1 MHHRSFIVAALAL
14 LAAFVLAGPA
24 VAGTDT
30 AATATVAEEPPAPL
44 FGWSLKDRFGPRD
57 RAGKMIETPPA
68 EVGKGPWRIV
78 LRVGGAV
85 CKANGDFRW
94 TVDGKAA
101 TPTRLSAC
109 RFAYAV
115 PKPGSYRIGIDAT
128 VGGRHLAE
136 EQTVVVRD
144 LLIVSL
150 GDSVASGEGVP
161 DRPGGDAAWQSRRC
175 HRSAKAGPA
184 AAARLLEEDDP
195 HTSVTFVHL
204 ACSGATVPRGLIGPY
219 PGVEPPDRGPELEAQ
234 VDVLNRIEARRPL
247 DAVLISIGANDIHFG
262 DILRFCLLHPAKSC
276 FEEPLPVKYGGD
288 GKESASEVV
297 AAAIAGLEKRYD
309 DLDAAIS
316 PQIPRDRIH
325 LVEYFDPTRSD
336 DGNPCDSILLTVTA
350 PELRLA
356 ESQMLGPLNE
366 AIAAAVRK
374 HGWDEVTGIAAA
386 FREHGYCADDTWI
399 TTLHRSALD
408 LGGGTLLGHVLGM
421 MHPNERGYAATGN
434 RIAAALE
441 GELLSGQ
448 EVPVHPDPSA
458 DDGGGTDWVL
468 IAAVVGILLVFLL
481 LGIWHPLWKEPKEN
495 PFWRIGKTV
504 LPLIL
509 PLLVVIVVGSFRIG
523 LLGVLL
529 IVIAVI
535 SGVLVLRQS
544 FGEFGLK
551 WGELRKRLKELRPEL
566 PKHLLWLAILGA
578 AVFVVAVP
586 IFRNV
591 AYFQTINDLSSG
603 LILLSLALWFAAL
616 GSRLVS
622 YADSYLRA
630 LIAIVAGLT
639 LLRLAMAVGI
649 LPGEPQREG
658 GIPDMVLVLGVIWA
672 VLVVAEIV
680 LQALPRNKAE
690 VESSQAVP
698 GVRGKILALRRGGL
712 SPDDAKQAKA
722 IGLVAVIVASAAL
735 FISTGYALI
744 KAGERGK
751 ALNPPEEVSLA
762 RSERA
767 EVRAPVEPKGAGDL
781 VRRYAP
787 VLAFTKAEPW
797 TPIAVDGYLAD
808 ARLLGPDGERSER
821 GLTRADL
828 EGKTCT
834 SGPRACYVLTIE
846 CESGLEECAH
856 RDTHSDRSNKRLY
869 EEGAVY
875 TRIVRRPQQPNLFGT
890 GPFGE
895 RFQTLVQYWYFYYF
909 DEWRSPVFAGL
920 LTQLHQGDWEVV
932 SVGLDEEQK
941 PLFVADSAHC
951 SGSWRY
957 WSEVEVSKLSPRPY
971 VHPLIGVAE
980 GSHANYPDP
989 AQKRTTDPAHCAHLP
1004 DGIATALSFA
1014 SNIRDK
1020 TEYGW
1025 AWYPKRWIWARPD
1038 RAPMSFPGSWG
1049 EFDRTALKNF
1059 NTHRL
1064 GSDKH
1069 GPFSPPLQGSW
1080 IYPVASIFCGYKL
1093 PPEHPQNAKA
1103 GCPET

>member
-1 MHHRSFIVAALAL
+1 MHHRSFIIVALAL
-14 LAAFVLAGPA
+14 LAALVLADPA
-24 VAGTDT
+24 AAATDT
-30 AATATVAEEPPAPL
+30 STTTVASHPPEPL
-44 FGWSLKDRFGPRD
+44 FSWSLKDRFGPRD
-57 RAGKMIETPPA
+57 RAGKMIETPPSQ
-68 EVGKGPWRIV
+68 VDKGPWRIV
-78 LRVGGAV
+78 LRLGGAA
-85 CKANGDFRW
+85 CKANGEFRW
-94 TVDGKAA
+94 SVDGRAA
-101 TPTRLSAC
+101 TPIRLSAC
-109 RFAYAV
+109 RFGYAL
-115 PKPGSYRIGIDAT
+115 PKPGSYRIGLDAT
-128 VGGRHLAE
+128 VGGNHLAE
-136 EQTVVVRD
+136 DQQVVVRD

-161 DRPGGDAAWQSRRC
+161 DRPGLGDAAWQSRRC

-219 PGVEPPDRGPELEAQ
+219 PGVEPPDQGPELEAQ
-234 VDVLNRIEARRPL
+234 VDQLNRIEARRPV

-262 DILRFCLLHPAKSC
+262 DILRFCLLHPAKNC
-276 FEEPLPVKYGGD
+276 FEGPLPVKYGGD
-288 GKESASEVV
+288 GEKSASEVV

-325 LVEYFDPTRSD
+325 PVEYFDPTRSD
-336 DGNPCDSILLTVTA
+336 DGNPCNSILLTVTA

-356 ESQMLGPLNE
+356 ESEMLGPLNE
-366 AIAAAVRK
+366 AIAAAVQK
-374 HGWDEVTGIAAA
+374 HKWDEVTGIAAA
-386 FREHGYCADDTWI
+386 FRDHGYCADQTWI

-421 MHPNERGYAATGN
+421 MHPNEQGYVATGN

-441 GELLSGQ
+441 SDLLPGQ
-448 EVPVHPDPSA
+448 EVSAHSHPGA

-468 IAAVVGILLVFLL
+468 IVVIAVAALVVFLV
-481 LGIWHPLWKEPKEN
+481 LGIWHPLWNESKEN
-495 PFWRIGKTV
+495 PFWRIGKTA

-509 PLLVVIVVGSFRIG
+509 PLLVLAVVGSFK
-523 LLGVLL
+523 LGPIAIVL
-529 IVIAVI
+529 ICVSAVLA
-535 SGVLVLRQS
+535 SFFVLRQGWKDS
-544 FGEFGLK
+544 EAALRRLESDLK
-551 WGELRKRLKELRPEL
+551 RSRKYRLRTLV
-566 PKHLLWLAILGA
+566 I
-578 AVFVVAVP
+578 VVAVLVIGVP
-586 IFRNV
+586 IVRNTP
-591 AYFQTINDLSSG
+591 YFETVNDISTALVLLTIV
-603 LILLSLALWFAAL
+603 LWFGASAL
-616 GSRLVS
+616 RLVS
-622 YADSYLRA
+622 YADSRWRA
-630 LIAIVAGLT
+630 LIAIVAGLA
-639 LLRLAMAVGI
+639 LIRLGMAVGV
-649 LPGEPQREG
+649 LPGEPQRQG
-658 GIPDMVLVLGVIWA
+658 GIPDTVVVLGAIAALLVL
-672 VLVVAEIV
+672 AEIV
-680 LQALPRNKAE
+680 LQALPKRQQATQPGE
-690 VESSQAVP
+690 AATPSSLGDRILSLREP
-698 GVRGKILALRRGGL
+698 GLKK
-712 SPDDAKQAKA
+712 DDAAMAKA
-722 IGLVAVIVASAAL
+722 LGLIAVMGASVAL
-735 FISTGYALI
+735 FASTVYGLFES
-744 KAGERGK
+744 GERGRP
-751 ALNPPEEVSLA
+751 LNPPEEVSLA

-767 EVRAPVEPKGAGDL
+767 EVKAPVERKDAGEL

-787 VLAFTKAEPW
+787 VLAFTKKEPW

-808 ARLLGPDGERSER
+808 ARLLGPDGEKSER
-821 GLTRADL
+821 GLTRTDL
-828 EGKTCT
+828 EGKTCAG
-834 SGPRACYVLTIE
+834 GPRACFALTIE
-846 CESGLEECAH
+846 CESGLEDCAH
-856 RDTHSDRSNKRLY
+856 RNTRSDRSNEQLY

-895 RFQTLVQYWYFYYF
+895 RFQTLVQYWFFYYF

-957 WSEVEVSKLSPRPY
+957 WSEVEVSKLLPRPY
-971 VHPLIGVAE
+971 VHPLVGVAE

-1004 DGIATALSFA
+1004 DGIAEALSFA

-1025 AWYPKRWIWARPD
+1025 AWYPKRWIWARRD

-1049 EFDRTALKNF
+1049 EFDRTVLKNF
-1059 NTHRL
+1059 NTHRI

-1069 GPFSPPLQGSW
+1069 GPESPPLQGSW
-1080 IYPVASIFCGYKL
+1080 AHPVAAVFCTYRP
-1093 PPEHPQNAKA
+1093 PPEHPQNAEA